1 MASESMEMVSTDQEC
16 FDLIGFITE
25 FDEISGDNVGS
36 DADVGSDGKN
46 VDSFVESNGINDN
59 ILNRINGN
67 IFNGS
72 DGKNIGSFVDSN
84 SIGTGSN
91 GILDDLDVDAV
102 SEEILRDLSSSSDDA
117 CSSAGVPS
125 PPSSGSNFVLSNV
138 T

>member
-1 MASESMEMVSTDQEC
+1 MASESMEMVSTDQES

-59 ILNRINGN
+59 ILNRI
-67 IFNGS
+67 NGS

>member
-59 ILNRINGN
+59 ILNR
-67 IFNGS
+67 S